1 MIAYYGT
8 DVKPTP
14 VIASAAK
21 PEPKIEALPPTSGV
35 CTSGTC
41 ESDVPNSNNIVTF
54 ITASVGTLPPLLWIL
69 LALILYVQNSV
80 SRKLFETNAKLNLL
94 LSVHAAS
101 KNVVIDD
108 A

>member
-8 DVKPTP
+8 DVKPAP
-14 VIASAAK
+14 VVASAAK
-21 PEPKIEALPPTSGV
+21 PEPTIPSTGV
-35 CTSGTC
+35 CTSGAC
-41 ESDVPNSNNIVTF
+41 ESEVPTNNNIVTF

>member
-1 MIAYYGT
+1 MSVAYYGFEE
-8 DVKPTP
+8 KPKP
-14 VIASAAK
+14 VVAAAPVPEPK
-21 PEPKIEALPPTSGV
+21 PEPKSSV

-41 ESDVPNSNNIVTF
+41 DAEVPNTNNFVTF
-54 ITASVGTLPPLLWIL
+54 ITASIGTLPPLLWIL

-94 LSVHAAS
+94 LSVHAAT